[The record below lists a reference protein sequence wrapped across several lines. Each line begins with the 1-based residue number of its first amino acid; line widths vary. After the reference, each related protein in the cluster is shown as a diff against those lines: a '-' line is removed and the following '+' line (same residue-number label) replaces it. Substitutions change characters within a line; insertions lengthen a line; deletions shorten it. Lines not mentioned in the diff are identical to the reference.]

1 MATAKPPE
9 MQSMESADPVA
20 AKRSRFGSKLMRLLV
35 IGLILAAIGTGV
47 VVWLLL
53 QKKNELG
60 SGEAAAADEVPA
72 AQAVNLSKPPV
83 FVPLDAFVVNLQPEG
98 GERYLQIVM
107 AVRVDSLRTG
117 DALKNFMPEIRHR
130 VNLRLTGK
138 LPSEINTPA
147 GQATLAQEI
156 TADMNSVLGSPLQGG
171 ANAPVHSVLF
181 NSFIIQ

>member
-9 MQSMESADPVA
+9 MESMDSAELA
-20 AKRSRFGSKLMRLLV
+20 APKRSRFGSKLMRLILIAV
-35 IGLILAAIGTGV
+35 ILGVIGTGV

-60 SGEAAAADEVPA
+60 SDEAEGEQV
-72 AQAVNLSKPPV
+72 QATQSVNLSSPPV
-83 FVPLDAFVVNLQPEG
+83 FVPLDTFVVNLQPEG
-98 GERYLQIVM
+98 GERYLQVSM
-107 AVRVDSLRTG
+107 AVRVNNSKTG

-130 VNLRLTGK
+130 INLRLTGK
-138 LPSEINTPA
+138 LPSEINTPD
-147 GQATLAQEI
+147 GQENLAREI
-156 TADMNSVLGSPLQGG
+156 AADINGVLGSPLTGG